1 MALKLRLDNAVRA
14 AADTAAQDRGS
25 DGTLLPGEQVML
37 SSLADPGTS
46 ALTLRGFGAFESD
59 GVWTVGAAAQ
69 VEVRLR
75 GVALG
80 ARHRLILNVLPFE
93 AEGHRA
99 LIGMSING
107 GPSHHILRQGQGW
120 QRLKA
125 DCPIKA
131 KGAKGSLLIEFQIA
145 NPMSP
150 SALSIGND
158 DRALGLKL
166 GMLRIEEVDGATE
179 AVEEVVAVPI
189 DSDANVPAASS
200 GLDTLPKPYQLIHQL
215 VNRGPLLRKLLLD
228 KNPLVRVVRW
238 MRRVSRGMVSMQE
251 QLDLIRLDSARQAYE
266 LSRLIDQSET
276 EFHAVDSQRSRAS
289 ETGLGAAEHELLRA
303 DTRPP
308 LDEVEVAVRRMQ
320 RELQSEMRNAFETIR
335 STQEEIYAALRDSA
349 RDVIQLRGESA
360 AMLDVIRS
368 SAGGEQEVAR
378 FQHLEDLITSAHGK
392 LDQVGLAIAAQA
404 RRDSVTHPEL
414 LAHLQAVLGDVQAL
428 MQGASRRVLRTSSGW
443 IINTGFGH
451 FSCDERDDLLAVC
464 LAEYGDVERGLRLFL
479 ERVLQPGDVF
489 VDAGANI
496 GLHTV
501 VGARAVGP
509 EGRVFAIEAMPRTLE
524 HLRASVRLSM
534 VEESVTIFP
543 VAAGAQVEDGRV
555 FHIGV
560 VSGHSSLYALPE
572 EVASVPV
579 DIRPLDALI
588 DVERV
593 ALVKIDV
600 EGAELEVIAGMKQ
613 LIARNPGIAIVAEYA
628 ASHLQRVGT
637 DRAQWER
644 MCQDNA
650 FVLHVVDD
658 LTGQCNPIEGL
669 AAIEARP
676 SSNILMCR
684 ADSPVLAALHREVLA

>member
-59 GVWTVGAAAQ
+59 GAWTVGAAAQ

-75 GVALG
+75 GVTLG
-80 ARHRLILNVLPFE
+80 ARHRLILNALPFE

-120 QRLKA
+120 QRVEA

-150 SALSIGND
+150 SALSMGND

-189 DSDANVPAASS
+189 DSDAKVPAASS
-200 GLDTLPKPYQLIHQL
+200 GLDTLPQPDQLIHQL
-215 VNRGPLLRKLLLD
+215 ANRGPLLRKLLLD

-266 LSRLIDQSET
+266 LSRRIDRSEAESRAVESQRSQASET
-276 EFHAVDSQRSRAS
+276 EQR
-289 ETGLGAAEHELLRA
+289 AAEHELLRA
-303 DTRPP
+303 DTRRQ
-308 LDEVEVAVRRMQ
+308 LDEVEVAVRMQ
-320 RELQSEMRNAFETIR
+320 RELQSEMRNAFESVR
-335 STQEEIYAALRDSA
+335 STQEEIYTALRDSA

-360 AMLDVIRS
+360 AMLDVIRG
-368 SAGGEQEVAR
+368 SAGGEREVAR

-392 LDQVGLAIAAQA
+392 LDQAGLAIDAQA
-404 RRDSVTHPEL
+404 QRDSVTHPQL
-414 LAHLQAVLGDVQAL
+414 LAHLQAVTGDVQAL

-479 ERVLQPGDVF
+479 ERVLQRGDVF

-543 VAAGAQVEDGRV
+543 VAAGAQAEDGRV

-560 VSGHSSLYALPE
+560 VSGHSSLYALSE
-572 EVASVPV
+572 EVASVRV

-600 EGAELEVIAGMKQ
+600 EGAELEVITGMKQ

-644 MCQDNA
+644 MCQENA

-658 LTGQCNPIEGL
+658 LTGQCHPIEGL